1 MMFREYLIDEGYIV
15 EVDSQRCFTKS
26 QRYEMLL
33 KADEV
38 DNIDGEPIPRWGI
51 YSKMYEA
58 DHIKPFSIGG
68 ETSVDN
74 GQLIKKEY
82 NRAKGAKV

>member
-1 MMFREYLIDEGYIV
+1 
-15 EVDSQRCFTKS
+15 
-26 QRYEMLL
+26 MLL

-38 DNIDGEPIPRWGI
+38 DNIDCEPIARCGI
-51 YSKMYEA
+51 YSTMYEA

-82 NRAKGAKV
+82 NRTKGAKYSEA